1 MSMTHQQTRGA
12 EWPHEWIEGDER
24 QPERSRPATVPLL
37 LGRAIFGGYFLYNGI
52 NHFMHHDMM
61 SGYAK
66 MKGVPSAEVAV
77 PGTGLLLVLGG
88 LSLITGYRPKLGAA
102 LITTFLAGVSPKMH
116 AFWEES
122 DPQQRQ
128 AEMVNFLKNMALI
141 GGAMLAAAEPEPW
154 PYSTAA

>member
-1 MSMTHQQTRGA
+1 MRRDT
-12 EWPHEWIEGDER
+12 
-24 QPERSRPATVPLL
+24 
-37 LGRAIFGGYFLYNGI
+37 
-52 NHFMHHDMM
+52 M

-66 MKGVPSAEVAV
+66 MKGVPSADLAV

-116 AFWEES
+116 AFWSES
-122 DPQQRQ
+122 NPQQRQ

-154 PYSTAA
+154 PYSAAA

>member
-1 MSMTHQQTRGA
+1 MTHQQIRGA
-12 EWPHEWIEGDER
+12 EWPHEWVEGDER
-24 QPERSRPATVPLL
+24 ETPRSGAATLPLL
-37 LGRAIFGGYFLYNGI
+37 LGRAIFGGYFLYNGL
-52 NHFMHHDMM
+52 NHFMRRDTM

-66 MKGVPSAEVAV
+66 MKGVPSADLAV

-116 AFWEES
+116 AFWSES

-154 PYSTAA
+154 PYSAAA